1 MPRFWLPLWVSGVV
15 VSFALP
21 AVPSWTVLAAVWL
34 CLFVAAWRFRAAA
47 WLLIGFSGALYGI
60 WRTQAALE
68 QQWPAV
74 QTASVPLTIEVADLP
89 QRDDKRVRFTAR
101 ASDDAGRE
109 YRLLLSDYGLRNWPA
124 GSRWQVKA
132 RVRPPV
138 GEVNLR
144 GFNREAWALADGING
159 VGSIGKER
167 QPLPENRAGVLLR
180 VREAVSLRWQQTDTG
195 GRDFSDGLGLM
206 RALSIGE
213 QSALSAQSWQA
224 FRPLGLNHL
233 VSISGLH
240 VGMVAVLAGWL
251 MKQLLHLLPRVPKR
265 PRVWMLAAGLAAAL
279 FYAGLAGFSV
289 PTQRSVLMLCAL
301 AWAWWRGSG
310 ASVWA
315 GWWQALAWVLLFD
328 PLAVLGAGFWLS
340 FGLVGALLWVS
351 AGRLNERSWL
361 LAVRGQWAVSLLS
374 VVALG
379 SMFASLPL
387 ISPLVNALAIPW
399 FSWVLVPLALL
410 ASLLPFGWLQWLAA
424 GAGEYTM
431 RVLVWVAEYAPEYA
445 VAASPPYLLPLAVL
459 AVLIV
464 LLPRGTGWKPLAWL
478 VLAGFVLYR
487 PPPVE
492 EGRLKI
498 TVWDAGQGLSVLMQ
512 TKEHNLL
519 FDTGTEHIANA
530 QILPALNAA
539 GVRRLDA
546 LVLSHHDAD
555 HDGGFAEIR
564 RSKQPREI
572 QAGQPE
578 FYQGAEFCRE
588 RQWQWDGVVFEF
600 LRPSENPKTADDNE
614 QSCVLRVLA
623 GGQSLLVTGDLGKRG
638 ELALVEKYGEGLYSQ
653 VLVLG
658 HHGSDTSSAGG
669 FLNAVSPQY
678 AVASSGYAN
687 AYKHPTT
694 AVQNRVKA
702 HGITLLRTDLS
713 GALVFELGA
722 GEEVRAG
729 RLKTVKPYWQRKPF
743 E

>member
-1 MPRFWLPLWVSGVV
+1 MLRFVLPLWVSGVIA
-15 VSFALP
+15 SFALP
-21 AVPSWTVLAAVWL
+21 AVPDWTVSAAVWL
-34 CLFVAAWRFRAAA
+34 CLFAAAWRFRAVV
-47 WLLIGFSGALYGI
+47 WLLVCFSGALYGI
-60 WRTQAALE
+60 WYTQSALE
-68 QQWPAV
+68 KQWPSV
-74 QTASVPLTIEVADLP
+74 QTASVPLVVKVADLP
-89 QRDDKRVRFTAR
+89 QRDDKRVRFIAAAR
-101 ASDDAGRE
+101 DGAGRE
-109 YRLLLSDYGLRNWPA
+109 YRLLLSDYTLRDWPV
-124 GSRWQVKA
+124 GSEWRVRA

-138 GEVNLR
+138 GEVNLH
-144 GFNREAWALADGING
+144 GFNREAWALANGING

-167 QPLPENRAGVLLR
+167 QPLREHRAGLLLR
-180 VREAVSLRWQQTDTG
+180 VRESVSLRWRQTDTG

-213 QSALSAQSWQA
+213 QSALSAQAWQA

-240 VGMVAVLAGWL
+240 VSMVAVLAGWL
-251 MKQLLHLLPRVPKR
+251 TKQLLRLLPRVPKQ
-265 PRVWMLAAGLAAAL
+265 PRVWVLAAGLAAAL

-310 ASVWA
+310 ASVWTA
-315 GWWQALAWVLLFD
+315 WWQALAVVLLFD
-328 PLAVLGAGFWLS
+328 PLAVLSAGFWLS

-351 AGRLNERSWL
+351 AGRLNERGWL

-387 ISPLVNALAIPW
+387 ISPLVNAAAIPW

-410 ASLLPFGWLQWLAA
+410 ASLLPFDGLQWLAA

-431 RVLVWVAEYAPEYA
+431 RLLVFMAEYAPEYA
-445 VAASPPYLLPLAVL
+445 VAAAPPYLLPLAVT
-459 AVLIV
+459 AVLIA
-464 LLPRGTGWKPLAWL
+464 LLPRGTGWQPAAWL

-512 TKEHNLL
+512 TKGRNLL

-530 QILPALNAA
+530 QILPGLSAA
-539 GVRRLDA
+539 GVRGLDA
-546 LVLSHHDAD
+546 LVLSHHDTD

-564 RSKQPREI
+564 KAKQPHEI
-572 QAGQPE
+572 WAGQPE
-578 FYQGAEFCRE
+578 FYQGARFCGE
-588 RQWQWDGVVFEF
+588 RQWQWNGVLFEF
-600 LRPSENPKTADDNE
+600 LRPSEKLNTADDNE

-638 ELALVEKYGEGLYSQ
+638 ELALVEKYGEGLHSQ

-658 HHGSDTSSAGG
+658 HHGSNTSSAGG

-687 AYKHPTT
+687 AYKHPAA
-694 AVQNRVKA
+694 AVQNRVSA

-713 GALVFELGA
+713 GGLVFELGA
-722 GEEVRAG
+722 GEEVRVG
-729 RLKTVKPYWQRKPF
+729 RLKTDKPYWQQKPF

>member
-1 MPRFWLPLWVSGVV
+1 MPMFWLSLWVSGVV

-21 AVPSWTVLAAVWL
+21 AVPSWTALAAVWL
-34 CLFVAAWRFRAAA
+34 CLFAAAWRFRTAA
-47 WLLIGFSGALYGI
+47 WLLICFSGALYGI
-60 WRTQAALE
+60 GRTQAALE
-68 QQWPAV
+68 KQWPAV
-74 QTASVPLTIEVADLP
+74 QTASVPLTVKVADLP
-89 QRDDKRVRFTAR
+89 QRDDKRVRFTAVAR
-101 ASDDAGRE
+101 DDAGRE
-109 YRLLLSDYGLRNWPA
+109 YRLLLSDYRLRDWPV
-124 GSRWQVKA
+124 GSEWRVQA

-144 GFNREAWALADGING
+144 GFNREAWALANGIGG

-167 QPLPENRAGVLLR
+167 QAAAQNRAGGLSAW
-180 VREAVSLRWQQTDTG
+180 RETVSLRWQQTDTR

-213 QSALSAQSWQA
+213 QSALSAQAWQA

-240 VGMVAVLAGWL
+240 VSMVAVLAGWL
-251 MKQLLHLLPRVPKR
+251 AKQLLRLLPRVPKR
-265 PRVWMLAAGLAAAL
+265 PRAWMLAAGLAAAL

-289 PTQRSVLMLCAL
+289 PTQRSVLMLLAL
-301 AWAWWRGSG
+301 AWAWRRGSG
-310 ASVWA
+310 ASVWT
-315 GWWQALAWVLLFD
+315 GWWQALAVVLLFD
-328 PLAVLGAGFWLS
+328 PLAVLSAGFWLS

-351 AGRLNERSWL
+351 AGRLNERGWL

-374 VVALG
+374 VVVLG

-424 GAGEYTM
+424 AAGEYTM
-431 RVLVWVAEYAPEYA
+431 RLLVLTAQVAPEYA
-445 VAASPPYLLPLAVL
+445 VAAAPPYLLPLAV
-459 AVLIV
+459 AAAMMA

-487 PPPVE
+487 PPPLA
-492 EGRLKI
+492 EGRLNV

-530 QILPALNAA
+530 QILPGLNAA
-539 GVRRLDA
+539 GVRGLDV
-546 LVLSHHDAD
+546 LVVSHHDTD
-555 HDGGFAEIR
+555 HDGGFTEIR
-564 RSKQPREI
+564 QAKQPREI
-572 QAGQPE
+572 RAGQPE
-578 FYQGAEFCRE
+578 FYQGARFCGE
-588 RQWQWDGVVFEF
+588 RQWQWNGVVFEF
-600 LRPSENPKTADDNE
+600 LRPSENSKTADDNE
-614 QSCVLRVLA
+614 RSCVLRVLA

-687 AYKHPTT
+687 AYKHPAA

-713 GALVFELGA
+713 GGLVFELGA
-722 GEEVRAG
+722 GEEVQVG
-729 RLKTVKPYWQRKPF
+729 RLKMDKPYWQRKPF